1 MNFGSESE
9 HEVASRSHHSRTLQH
24 RHYPARLPTSRDRNP
39 LYEMMLCVY
48 QIIPPEHDM
57 LTGFRTVD
65 SALPT
70 SPFLRLPPE
79 LRNQIYAY
87 VFKGCEIF
95 CPPCYYQPQVM
106 SVNDRGYLQS
116 CRSLFAPAFAC
127 RQMHAEMRLL
137 PYRYSKYTIVDYTGF
152 AQWYEHQ
159 RAWLQKG
166 QASL

>member
-1 MNFGSESE
+1 
-9 HEVASRSHHSRTLQH
+9 
-24 RHYPARLPTSRDRNP
+24 
-39 LYEMMLCVY
+39 
-48 QIIPPEHDM
+48 M
-57 LTGFRTVD
+57 LTGSRTVD

-152 AQWYEHQ
+152 AQWYEHLDTTAQLTVWAALDEHQ